1 MGEMRMNYTPETLR
15 DFGRKIHQLIEKKDL
30 TRTESYDMF
39 RQILE
44 NLQPDLQQGAF
55 LAALSAKGETPQEI
69 AGAWQAIVD
78 IDTVTVD
85 ADLGSPLVE
94 NSGTGMDRL
103 KTFNVSSAAAVVAA
117 AGGARLSRHGARA
130 LTSSCGTVD
139 ILEFVGIDV
148 DCDVD
153 TVAQS
158 IQQTGI
164 GLFNGMSP
172 KVHPRSLA
180 RILSQIRFGSTL
192 NIAASLASPCRPT
205 HALRG
210 VHSCEML
217 PAVARVMQE
226 IGYQRAL
233 VVHGFDAEKKQG
245 MDELSTLGESVIH
258 EFHPD
263 GSENTFSLVPEDV
276 GLKRSEYGAIAALG
290 DIRKE
295 AVRFIQVIAG
305 SGHSECID
313 LTCLNAGAILYLV
326 GKTDSIRAGVE
337 VCKELIH
344 SGQALSK
351 LSEWIAV
358 QADPEGKGIQKYHDV
373 AAAAGIVTPGR

>member
-1 MGEMRMNYTPETLR
+1 MTCTQEALR
-15 DFGRKIHQLIEKKDL
+15 DFGWKIQRLIEKKDL
-30 TRTESYDMF
+30 TRNESYDMF

-44 NLQPDLQQGAF
+44 NCQPDIQQGAF
-55 LAALSAKGETPQEI
+55 LAALAAKGETPQEI

-78 IDTVTVD
+78 VDTVTVD
-85 ADLGSPLVE
+85 AGLGSPLVE
-94 NSGTGMDRL
+94 NSGTGMDQL

-117 AGGARLSRHGARA
+117 AGGVRLCRHGARA
-130 LTSSCGTVD
+130 LTSACGTVD
-139 ILEFVGIDV
+139 ILEFIGIDV

-153 TVAQS
+153 TVAYS

-192 NIAASLASPCRPT
+192 NIAASLAGPCRPT
-205 HALRG
+205 HGLRG
-210 VHSCEML
+210 VHSQKML
-217 PAVARVMQE
+217 PTVAMVMQE

-233 VVHGFDAEKKQG
+233 VVHGFDAEKKKG
-245 MDELSTLGESVIH
+245 MDELSTLGESMIH

-263 GSENTFSLVPEDV
+263 GTEHTFSLVPEDV

-295 AVRFIQVIAG
+295 AVRFMQVIAG

-313 LTCLNAGAILYLV
+313 LTCLNAGAIFYLV
-326 GKTDSIRAGVE
+326 GKAECIGAGVA
-337 VCKELIH
+337 VGKEIIQ

-351 LSEWIAV
+351 LSEWVAV
-358 QADPEGKGIQKYHDV
+358 QADPEGKGRQRYRDV
-373 AAAAGIVTPGR
+373 AAAAGVNVCASWVM